1 MSFLVKN
8 YIKDTVMKLRMQINI
23 EMVIRYIR
31 MRIKT

>member
-1 MSFLVKN
+1 MSFLDKN

-23 EMVIRYIR
+23 EMVIRYIK